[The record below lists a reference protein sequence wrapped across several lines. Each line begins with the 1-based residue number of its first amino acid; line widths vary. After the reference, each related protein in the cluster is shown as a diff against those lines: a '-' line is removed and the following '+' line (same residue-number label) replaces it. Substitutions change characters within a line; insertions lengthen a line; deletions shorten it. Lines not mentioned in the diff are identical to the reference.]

1 MARADAA
8 ARDRS
13 MAQSVAKRRAPRS
26 SATASV
32 SPAAP
37 SADVP
42 AAVSAAEIAHADL
55 FAQPGHLIRRA
66 QQIAVSM
73 FLDAVGGEVTPVQY
87 AVLRRLLDRPGIDQV
102 TLAREIALDTSTTAD
117 TAARLEAKGWIV
129 RELRARRQRSLA
141 LTDAGRAQLTRLMP
155 AIHRM
160 NAQMLGV
167 LPEAERESLM
177 RVLRSFVELNNAHSR
192 APHGGGDP
200 DDRGVAGRRRG
211 GTSG

>member
-1 MARADAA
+1 
-8 ARDRS
+8 
-13 MAQSVAKRRAPRS
+13 
-26 SATASV
+26 
-32 SPAAP
+32 
-37 SADVP
+37 
-42 AAVSAAEIAHADL
+42 
-55 FAQPGHLIRRA
+55 
-66 QQIAVSM
+66 M

-167 LPEAERESLM
+167 LPGGEQESLM
-177 RVLRSFVELNNAHSR
+177 RLLRRFVDLNNAHSR
-192 APHGGGDP
+192 APRGGGRADGP
-200 DDRGVAGRRRG
+200 PRVRDAGRERDVG
-211 GTSG
+211 PG